1 MITDN
6 AAAKSPLPIL
16 MPSVANDNHLGLL
29 PSLEVLPL
37 FAEAGG
43 ESGGSWDSVFQMKV
57 HSSYG
62 EIARHLL
69 TRKLAAGV
77 IPWEIFV
84 TDVFALPGQRNQW
97 TVSLLMNACPT
108 ELILRP
114 SVHRLFYPAQP
125 EGRVKLPARLIVGVQ
140 NQNSLT
146 KAQFQE
152 WLSHWSGSADV
163 EVVYKMLPMN
173 LRIHALEAETVHAT
187 IAPSPWGMYA
197 ESIGIGVCD
206 PRFTPGRFAQQVA
219 VVCRKDFFESR
230 PGVADRLPGLM
241 LAARESL
248 KQRTGMARA
257 VGKMA
262 SIGKLELGLDLFEKA
277 ADFHGFDSLPPA
289 IVPDVRQLTL
299 AFARLAEQSILPA
312 QVAAGEQMARLLA
325 SDPLGDRGVA
335 GF

>member
-1 MITDN
+1 MPH
-6 AAAKSPLPIL
+6 AAT
-16 MPSVANDNHLGLL
+16 DNHLGLL

-37 FAEAGG
+37 FAAACD
-43 ESGGSWDSVFQMKV
+43 ESGESWDSVFQMKE

-69 TRKLAAGV
+69 TRKLAAGA

-84 TDVFALPGQRNQW
+84 ADVFALPGQRNQW
-97 TVSLLMNACPT
+97 TVSLLMDACPT

-114 SVHRLFYPAQP
+114 SVHRIFYPAHP

-152 WLSHWSGSADV
+152 WLSAWKGSGDV

-173 LRIHALEAETVHAT
+173 LRIHALEAEAVDAT

-206 PRFTPGRFAQQVA
+206 TRFTPGRFAQQVA
-219 VVCRKDFFESR
+219 IVCHKEFFESH
-230 PGVADRLPGLM
+230 PGVAHRLTRMMSG
-241 LAARESL
+241 ARESL
-248 KQRTGMARA
+248 KQRGGMARA
-257 VGKMA
+257 VGRMA
-262 SIGKLELGLDLFEKA
+262 SIGKLELGIELFEKA
-277 ADFHGFDSLPPA
+277 AAFHGFDSLPPA
-289 IVPDVRQLTL
+289 IAPDVTELAR
-299 AFARLAEQSILPA
+299 AFARLAAQSALPP
-312 QVAAGEQMARLLA
+312 QVAAGEQMARLLV
-325 SDPLGDRGVA
+325 SGH
-335 GF
+335 

>member
-1 MITDN
+1 
-6 AAAKSPLPIL
+6 
-16 MPSVANDNHLGLL
+16 
-29 PSLEVLPL
+29 
-37 FAEAGG
+37 FAGAGAGSG
-43 ESGGSWDSVFQMKV
+43 ESWDRVFQMKV

-97 TVSLLMNACPT
+97 TVSLLMDACPT
-108 ELILRP
+108 ELVLRP

-152 WLSHWSGSADV
+152 WLSHWKGSAEV

-173 LRIHALEAETVHAT
+173 LRIHALEAETVDAT
-187 IAPSPWGMYA
+187 IAPAPWGMYA

-219 VVCRKDFFESR
+219 LVCRKDFFESR
-230 PGVADRLPGLM
+230 PGVAGQLPRM
-241 LAARESL
+241 MAAAREAL
-248 KQRTGMARA
+248 QQRSGMAEA

-262 SIGKLELGLDLFEKA
+262 SIGKLELGLGLFEKA
-277 ADFHGFDSLPPA
+277 AALHGFDALPPA
-289 IVPDVRQLTL
+289 IAPDVQQLAL
-299 AFARLAEQSILPA
+299 AFARLAEQAILPV
-312 QVAAGEQMARLLA
+312 QVAAGEQTARLLLA
-325 SDPLGDRGVA
+325 AD
-335 GF
+335 F